1 MLILA
6 SSSPRRIEILEG
18 MGIPFRSV
26 APSAAEVIM
35 DDPVETVL
43 TNALNKAESVY
54 EKFPDKPVLAS
65 DTVVYLDEILI
76 KPSSESEAFSML
88 SRLSGRKHIVYTG
101 TVLIHGSILLEHLDF
116 AFVYFRYMGDEEI
129 QWYIS
134 TGEPMDK
141 AGAYAV
147 QGKAARFI
155 RKIEGDFFTVVGLSP
170 YVVCELLRRAD
181 LTYLCRN
188 P

>member
-6 SSSPRRIEILEG
+6 SSSPRRMKILEE
-18 MGIPFRSV
+18 MGIPFRAV
-26 APSAAEVIM
+26 TPSASEVIL
-35 DDPVETVL
+35 DDPVETVI
-43 TNALNKAESVY
+43 TNALNKAKSVY
-54 EKFPDKPVLAS
+54 LEFPDKPVLAS
-65 DTVVYLDEILI
+65 DTVVYLDEILT
-76 KPSSESEAFSML
+76 KPSSELEAFAIL

-101 TVLIHGSILLEHLDF
+101 TVLIHGSMILEHLDF
-116 AFVYFRYMGDEEI
+116 AFVYFRYMSDEEI
-129 QWYIS
+129 HWYIS

-147 QGKAARFI
+147 QGKASRFI
-155 RKIEGDFFTVVGLSP
+155 RKIEGDFFTIVGLSP
-170 YVVCELLRRAD
+170 YVVCELLRKAD

>member
-6 SSSPRRIEILEG
+6 SSSPRRIEILRN
-18 MGIPFRSV
+18 MGIPFTSVPPRSE
-26 APSAAEVIM
+26 EVVLS
-35 DDPVETVL
+35 DPVETVL
-43 TNALNKAESVY
+43 SNALNKAYSLRDEFY
-54 EKFPDKPVLAS
+54 EQPILAS
-65 DTVVYLDEILI
+65 DTVVYLDEILT
-76 KPSSESEAFSML
+76 KPRDQAEAFRIL
-88 SRLSGRKHIVYTG
+88 SRLSGRKHTVYTG
-101 TVLIHGSILLEHLDF
+101 TVLIHGSLVLEHIDF
-116 AFVYFRYMGDEEI
+116 AHVFFRPMSQEEI

-141 AGAYAV
+141 AGAYAI
-147 QGKAARFI
+147 QGLAARFV
-155 RKIEGDFFTVVGLSP
+155 RRIEGDFFTVVGLSP